1 MSEMAIISPNN
12 ARSAAFSHRRTVS
25 RTTIFIVNIESDKVR
40 RGWPRWEWIIGPLV
54 IVSLVSCSRL
64 GHRLPMVVQNVAF
77 LIVVAAPIL
86 LTTMSWVEFANAR
99 RDGSVPRWRIWTS
112 LCGCVAL
119 CLALAIP
126 WIAFLF
132 SMLLSLDWLRLAAW
146 CLASS
151 LVSFLA
157 GIFGAR
163 SVRFPLIFGGLI
175 MGGLV
180 VIIPV
185 GIL

>member
-1 MSEMAIISPNN
+1 M
-12 ARSAAFSHRRTVS
+12 SAAFLALPGRNKA
-25 RTTIFIVNIESDKVR
+25 TIFVVNIGISKVR
-40 RGWPRWEWIIGPLV
+40 RGRPRWEWIIGPLV

-64 GHRLPMVVQNVAF
+64 GHRLPMVVQDIAF
-77 LIVVAAPIL
+77 LIVVAMPIL
-86 LTTMSWVEFANAR
+86 LTVMSWDGFAKVR
-99 RDGSVPRWRIWTS
+99 RDGNASRWRIWIS

-119 CLALAIP
+119 SLALAIP
-126 WIAFLF
+126 WIAFF
-132 SMLLSLDWLRLAAW
+132 FAMLLRLDWLRLATW

-151 LVSFLA
+151 LVSLLS

-163 SVRFPLIFGGLI
+163 SVRFPLIFGGLF

-185 GIL
+185 GIG